1 MGSVKIPVFIMR
13 LSVLIILSS
22 PVVSAIRQIEGLIDQ
37 WKIRH
42 NVAENGVFEEGP
54 ILPRRIVRVAT
65 TDGSVWATFECD
77 YNRSAPALDQ
87 AKSKLVRFSGRT
99 LNLHWARRHI
109 RKKHSAESN
118 RFKNFIESD
127 LHSCGDVPRGL
138 GNYLHVRRS

>member
-1 MGSVKIPVFIMR
+1 MQRARPRIFLRSFCRSSTGGEVGTAVGMGSVKIPVFIMR

-22 PVVSAIRQIEGLIDQ
+22 PVVSAIGQIEGLIDQ

-42 NVAENGVFEEGP
+42 NVAEKGVFEEGP

-87 AKSKLVRFSGRT
+87 AKSKLVRFNG
-99 LNLHWARRHI
+99 
-109 RKKHSAESN
+109 
-118 RFKNFIESD
+118 
-127 LHSCGDVPRGL
+127 
-138 GNYLHVRRS
+138 